1 MPDDTMND
9 TGTMNDTTPTR
20 AAAAGGFAAD
30 CQTRLALDLLSGT
43 WTGVVLWTLRDGPL
57 RPRHLRD
64 RIGGISHKVLTET
77 LRRLEQNGLVTRR
90 RYAEAPPRVEYE
102 LTGPGRGMLEP
113 LAALGRWT
121 EYYADEV
128 LDAQERA
135 LSGR

>member
-1 MPDDTMND
+1 MPDDTMN
-9 TGTMNDTTPTR
+9 TAAFLND
-20 AAAAGGFAAD
+20 GGFAAD
-30 CQTRLALDLLSGT
+30 CQTRMALDLLSGT

-57 RPRHLRD
+57 RPSHLRD

-113 LAALGRWT
+113 LYALGRWT
-121 EYYADEV
+121 EDYADEV

-135 LSGR
+135 VSDR